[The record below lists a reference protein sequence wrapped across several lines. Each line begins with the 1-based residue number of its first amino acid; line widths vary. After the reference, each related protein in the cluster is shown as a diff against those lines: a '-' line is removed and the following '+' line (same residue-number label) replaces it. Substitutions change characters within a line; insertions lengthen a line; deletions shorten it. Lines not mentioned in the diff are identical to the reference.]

1 MGSLSVVVV
10 WCKVVRNQTRPLV
23 YLPSLTKSSA
33 TKSDVTHLVSRKAD
47 VVCIDGY
54 QTGKHVL
61 IHLLKPRQTLT
72 CHILEANVYFITG
85 FGCYNFL
92 V

>member
-1 MGSLSVVVV
+1 VVQGGQ
-10 WCKVVRNQTRPLV
+10 KPNTSLV

-33 TKSDVTHLVSRKAD
+33 TKSDVTYLVSRKVV

-54 QTGKHVL
+54 QTRSHTLTQTMPK
-61 IHLLKPRQTLT
+61 TLT
-72 CHILEANVYFITG
+72 CHILEANVYFTTG
-85 FGCYNFL
+85 FGCYNFS

>member
-10 WCKVVRNQTRPLV
+10 WCMVVRKPNTSLV

-33 TKSDVTHLVSRKAD
+33 TKSDVTYLVSRKVI

-54 QTGKHVL
+54 QTRSH
-61 IHLLKPRQTLT
+61 TLT
-72 CHILEANVYFITG
+72 QTMPNSDVPH
-85 FGCYNFL
+85 FGSQCLFYNWFWL
-92 V
+92 L